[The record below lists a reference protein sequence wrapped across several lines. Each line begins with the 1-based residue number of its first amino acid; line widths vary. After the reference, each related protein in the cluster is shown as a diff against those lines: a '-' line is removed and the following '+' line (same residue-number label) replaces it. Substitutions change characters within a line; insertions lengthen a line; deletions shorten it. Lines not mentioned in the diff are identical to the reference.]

1 MKKIIVF
8 ILFLTSVFSLA
19 QGNVQKTE
27 NTALPF
33 IEVIGTASK
42 EVVPDKIYIKILLT
56 DKVVNNEKYT
66 IESQEEKLKKALT
79 SAGIDLKYL
88 YLSDS
93 SSEITKD
100 KKKETGFKVIKEF
113 SLIVKNSNEVSKV
126 FKELYEINIKEAE
139 ISKAE
144 SSDIEN
150 IRKEVRIA
158 AIKVAKEKAEYLLL
172 AIGEK
177 IDKPLEIKEL
187 DNSYLSRKM
196 LTTSNSVIKSSDSD
210 GDNMDFE
217 KIIVTYSY
225 YIKYSIKY
233 WSMLPQPVLNG
244 G

>member
-1 MKKIIVF
+1 MKKIIVL
-8 ILFLTSVFSLA
+8 ILFLASVFSLA

-27 NTALPF
+27 NIALPF

-56 DKVVNNEKYT
+56 DKVVNNEKYS

-139 ISKAE
+139 ITKTE

-187 DNSYLSRKM
+187 DSSYLLRNRSM
-196 LTTSNSVIKSSDSD
+196 NSNSVITSSDSD
-210 GDNMDFE
+210 GDKMDFE
-217 KIIVTYSY
+217 KITVKYSY
-225 YIKYSIKY
+225 YIKYSIK
-233 WSMLPQPVLNG
+233 
-244 G
+244 

>member
-56 DKVVNNEKYT
+56 DKVVNNEKYS

-139 ISKAE
+139 ITKAE

-187 DNSYLSRKM
+187 DSSYLLRNRSM
-196 LTTSNSVIKSSDSD
+196 NSNFVITSSDSD
-210 GDNMDFE
+210 GDKMDFE
-217 KIIVTYSY
+217 KITVKYSY
-225 YIKYSIKY
+225 YIKYSIK
-233 WSMLPQPVLNG
+233 
-244 G
+244 

>member
-1 MKKIIVF
+1 MKKTIVF
-8 ILFLTSVFSLA
+8 ILFLASVFSSA

-27 NTALPF
+27 NTAIPF
-33 IEVIGTASK
+33 IEVTGTASK

-56 DKVVNNEKYT
+56 DKVVNNEKYS
-66 IESQEEKLKKALT
+66 IQSQEEKLKKALT

-88 YLSDS
+88 YLADS

-100 KKKETGFKVIKEF
+100 KKKETGFKVTKEF

-139 ISKAE
+139 ITKAE

-187 DNSYLSRKM
+187 DSSYLLRNRG
-196 LTTSNSVIKSSDSD
+196 LNSNSVITSSDSD

-217 KIIVTYSY
+217 KITVKYSY
-225 YIKYSIKY
+225 YIKYSIK
-233 WSMLPQPVLNG
+233 
-244 G
+244 

>member
-56 DKVVNNEKYT
+56 DKVVNNEKYS

-139 ISKAE
+139 ITKAE

-187 DNSYLSRKM
+187 DSSYLSRKM

-225 YIKYSIKY
+225 YIKYSIK
-233 WSMLPQPVLNG
+233 
-244 G
+244 

>member
-1 MKKIIVF
+1 MKKSIVF
-8 ILFLTSVFSLA
+8 ILFLASAFSLA

-225 YIKYSIKY
+225 YIKYSIK
-233 WSMLPQPVLNG
+233 
-244 G
+244 